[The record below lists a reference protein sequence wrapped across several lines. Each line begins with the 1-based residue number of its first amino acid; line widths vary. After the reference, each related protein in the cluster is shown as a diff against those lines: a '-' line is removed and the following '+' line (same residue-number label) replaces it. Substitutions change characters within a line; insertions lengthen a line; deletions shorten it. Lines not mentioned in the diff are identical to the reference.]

1 MNEQRLSRMERHGRG
16 RSGKMSKDDDSTTNI
31 MDNTEVYSSNEYSI
45 NEDVFNL
52 GTKKQKQS
60 ATQNVNTLDD
70 MPSRRELFPS
80 QRLKLTRWFFNSLVI
95 IFVAIMI
102 ALLWWG
108 ISDSP
113 WGQYYN
119 NVG

>member
-16 RSGKMSKDDDSTTNI
+16 RSGKMSKDDDSTTKI
-31 MDNTEVYSSNEYSI
+31 IDNTEVYSSNEYSI
-45 NEDVFNL
+45 NEDVLNL
-52 GTKKQKQS
+52 GTKKQNQS
-60 ATQNVNTLDD
+60 ATQNVNTLEDI
-70 MPSRRELFPS
+70 PSRRELFPS
-80 QRLKLTRWFFNSLVI
+80 QRMKLTRWFYNSLLF

-113 WGQYYN
+113 WGQYN
-119 NVG
+119 NN